1 MAVMTS
7 CHRLTLDLTQESPG
21 GRMLRIDQNVVGR
34 AGFEDEAPIHEEDT
48 IGDLAGAG
56 LFVRHGRS

>member
-1 MAVMTS
+1 
-7 CHRLTLDLTQESPG
+7 
-21 GRMLRIDQNVVGR
+21 MLRIDQNVVGR
-34 AGFEDEAPIHEEDT
+34 AGFEDEALIHEEDT